1 MNIDTGVRYLET
13 HEWARREGNEIV
25 IGITDYAQSTLSDIV
40 YVELPEVGDTLAK
53 GDQFGVVES
62 VKAAADVYLPM
73 GGKVVAVNTA
83 LEDTPELVNED
94 AFGAGW
100 MVRLSPT
107 NVGEWEELLDA
118 EAYQKVVEEEEAA
131 H

>member
-1 MNIDTGVRYLET
+1 MNIDTNVRYLET
-13 HEWARREGNEIV
+13 HEWARREGAEIV

-73 GGKVVAVNTA
+73 SGKVVAVNTE
-83 LEDTPELVNED
+83 LEDKPELVNQD
-94 AFGAGW
+94 AFGSGW
-100 MVRLSPT
+100 MIRLSPT
-107 NVGEWEELLDA
+107 HLDEWETLLDA
-118 EAYQKVVEEEEAA
+118 EAYQKVVEAEEAA

>member
-1 MNIDTGVRYLET
+1 MNLDTGVRYLET
-13 HEWARREGNEIV
+13 HEWARKENDEIV

-40 YVELPEVGDTLAK
+40 YVELPEVGDTLNK

-73 GGKVVAVNTA
+73 SGKVVAVNTA

-94 AFGAGW
+94 AFGEGW
-100 MVRLSPT
+100 MLRLSPT
-107 NVGEWEELLDA
+107 NQREWDELLDA
-118 EAYQKVVEEEEAA
+118 EAYQKVVEEEEANA
-131 H
+131 